1 MLPYLYL
8 NKINTQTR
16 MFHLFHFDTTLHQEI
31 IYALNYFTEPI
42 RRDAHLTRKIWRPR
56 KLGVFRVSKC
66 RHPDLNTRK
75 IPDGAFISSVACSR
89 LTVATKPSYSE
100 PKKEKNSEKP
110 KKSRSEV
117 WIVSR
122 AEIRKQSTML
132 YTKIRHHLNCN
143 HAYPIIS
150 RQFHSHDTKRFGKG
164 GAVI

>member
-1 MLPYLYL
+1 M
-8 NKINTQTR
+8 
-16 MFHLFHFDTTLHQEI
+16 FDTTLHQEI

-132 YTKIRHHLNCN
+132 YTKIRHRLNCN

-150 RQFHSHDTKRFGKG
+150 RQFHSHDKKRFGKG